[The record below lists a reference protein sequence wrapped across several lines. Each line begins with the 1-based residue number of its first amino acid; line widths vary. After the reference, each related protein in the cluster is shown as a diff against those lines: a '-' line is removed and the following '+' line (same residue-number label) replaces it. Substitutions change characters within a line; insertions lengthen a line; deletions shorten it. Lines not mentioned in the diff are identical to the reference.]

1 VYSIWEPMLVSDVT
15 LPGRW
20 ALSTLSDPRV
30 QQFWDPSHLMSQ
42 QLKSDARPPQAEPEC
57 CERQGNLWD
66 IAAVYPAGATW
77 ADRLPPA
84 IVFNG
89 PIVDVASAIEAA
101 ITAR

>member
-1 VYSIWEPMLVSDVT
+1 VYAVWEPMLVSDVG

-20 ALSTLSDPRV
+20 ALSTLSDRRV
-30 QQFWDPSHLMSQ
+30 EQFWDPSHLVSQ
-42 QLKSDARPPQAEPEC
+42 KLKSEARPPQAEPDC

-66 IAAVYPAGATW
+66 LAAVYPAGATW

-89 PIVDVASAIEAA
+89 PIVDVTPAIETA

>member
-1 VYSIWEPMLVSDVT
+1 MLVSDIT

-20 ALSTLSDPRV
+20 ALSTLSDSRV
-30 QQFWDPSHLMSQ
+30 QQFWDPSHVMSQ
-42 QLKSDARPPQAEPEC
+42 KLKSDARPPQPEPEC